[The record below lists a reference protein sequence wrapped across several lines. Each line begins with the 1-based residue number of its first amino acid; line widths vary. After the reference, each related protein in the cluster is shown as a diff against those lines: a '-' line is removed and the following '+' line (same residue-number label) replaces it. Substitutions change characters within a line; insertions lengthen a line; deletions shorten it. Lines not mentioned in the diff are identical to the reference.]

1 MTTLETTHLPVAST
15 RVPVELVNHE
25 TTNIEDFVSVEE
37 PLEIRLAY
45 GPVDA
50 RLEQSI
56 SITMR
61 TPGNDLELTQGF
73 LFGEGIVHATSDV
86 LGVEHCG
93 PPSPDKGIHNVV
105 RIELSET
112 AQFDPDALLRHTF
125 TSSSCGICGKTSLDA
140 VKAIVPDYKS
150 KGFAVNGRQLK
161 ALPEQLLTRQTEF
174 VRTGGLHASA
184 SFDSTGQIERIR
196 EDVGRH
202 NALDKL
208 VGSYLD
214 SGIDALRERGLL
226 LSGRASFELVQK
238 AAVAGIPLIAS
249 IGPPSSLAIELAS
262 SHDMTL
268 VGFLKADRF
277 NVYSGGAIEA

>member
-1 MTTLETTHLPVAST
+1 M
-15 RVPVELVNHE
+15 
-25 TTNIEDFVSVEE
+25 SVEE

-45 GPVDA
+45 GPADA

-125 TSSSCGICGKTSLDA
+125 TSSSCGVCGKTSLDA

-150 KGFAVNGRQLK
+150 KGFAVNGRQLMPQHPLIRPARSNVSEK
-161 ALPEQLLTRQTEF
+161 TWGATMHSINSS
-174 VRTGGLHASA
+174 VRTSIPGL
-184 SFDSTGQIERIR
+184 IR
-196 EDVGRH
+196 CANVGYCCQGEPVS
-202 NALDKL
+202 NWCKKPQSPA
-208 VGSYLD
+208 
-214 SGIDALRERGLL
+214 
-226 LSGRASFELVQK
+226 F
-238 AAVAGIPLIAS
+238 
-249 IGPPSSLAIELAS
+249 PSSHQS
-262 SHDMTL
+262 
-268 VGFLKADRF
+268 DRHR
-277 NVYSGGAIEA
+277 A

>member
-93 PPSPDKGIHNVV
+93 PP
-105 RIELSET
+105 
-112 AQFDPDALLRHTF
+112 
-125 TSSSCGICGKTSLDA
+125 
-140 VKAIVPDYKS
+140 
-150 KGFAVNGRQLK
+150 
-161 ALPEQLLTRQTEF
+161 
-174 VRTGGLHASA
+174 
-184 SFDSTGQIERIR
+184 
-196 EDVGRH
+196 
-202 NALDKL
+202 
-208 VGSYLD
+208 
-214 SGIDALRERGLL
+214 
-226 LSGRASFELVQK
+226 
-238 AAVAGIPLIAS
+238 
-249 IGPPSSLAIELAS
+249 
-262 SHDMTL
+262 
-268 VGFLKADRF
+268 
-277 NVYSGGAIEA
+277 